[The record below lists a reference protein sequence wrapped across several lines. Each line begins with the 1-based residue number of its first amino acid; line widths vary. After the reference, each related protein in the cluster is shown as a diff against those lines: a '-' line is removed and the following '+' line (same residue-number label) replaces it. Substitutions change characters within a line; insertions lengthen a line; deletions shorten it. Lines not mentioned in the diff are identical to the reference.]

1 MAEYSMP
8 PWVGRPADPAA
19 HYAQGF
25 QIGVHLGAQQAAHA
39 FQAQQLAQ
47 QQQKMALA
55 QQQQEFENQY
65 QAQVLSLKAGEMA
78 RQHQAAQM
86 YSQMVGSG
94 MDPSRALMQLAPEL
108 GESPAGIIRAQ
119 QARDNERRMMAFREA
134 NQRRL
139 VTNAQAR
146 QQHQAKALAE
156 QIRHNQAIENKP
168 KAAKMSPVNQSILSA
183 LTANVKSLNSA
194 ITRAQALDP
203 NADVKLLVDQR
214 NNLMDQLS
222 RFESVSGGEE
232 APAATEVATPD
243 EEEEDTGAVGN
254 NTMPDVSPKRVRV
267 KSPDGKTGTLPAD
280 QVDAAVKAGYT
291 LL

>member
-8 PWVGRPADPAA
+8 RWVGQPADPAA
-19 HYAQGF
+19 HYQAGF

-47 QQQKMALA
+47 QQQRMALA

-94 MDPSRALMQLAPEL
+94 MDPTRALMQLAPEL

-168 KAAKMSPVNQSILSA
+168 KAGKMSPVNQSILSA

-222 RFESVSGGEE
+222 RFESVAGGEE
-232 APAATEVATPD
+232 APAATEVVAPD
-243 EEEEDTGAVGN
+243 EEEDTGAVGN